1 MTSDMMFKVSFRDVF
16 LIITS
21 YTTGN
26 TVPMR
31 SLDALNSIDNNQNI
45 AWDKRAYSLI
55 TETRSY
61 GIASNDGWMTKSEVT
76 GLFFLR

>member
-1 MTSDMMFKVSFRDVF
+1 MMFKVFSGDVF

-31 SLDALNSIDNNQNI
+31 SLNALNSIDNNQNI
-45 AWDKRAYSLI
+45 A
-55 TETRSY
+55 
-61 GIASNDGWMTKSEVT
+61 
-76 GLFFLR
+76 